1 MAKRKPEKEKKKTR
15 NKQTKKKWQQQEKHK
30 QNCGQTK
37 NVLNEFYY
45 IKLADEFSGNA
56 FSALFRK
63 CHC

>member
-1 MAKRKPEKEKKKTR
+1 MAKRKPEKETRRKKKRET
-15 NKQTKKKWQQQEKHK
+15 NKKWQQQEKHK

-56 FSALFRK
+56 FSFV
-63 CHC
+63 